1 MLAVKWARELP
12 FASESGGPVVHKLK
26 KCRCGKKCLSTYKH
40 IFIKKYKRNEI
51 RSPGQRQM
59 PGSLANE
66 HPTNQQ
72 RGEQTEIY

>member
-1 MLAVKWARELP
+1 
-12 FASESGGPVVHKLK
+12 
-26 KCRCGKKCLSTYKH
+26 
-40 IFIKKYKRNEI
+40 
-51 RSPGQRQM
+51 M